1 MENNFGRAER
11 HEFVSNIIN
20 DKAYKDL
27 KDELVSDLLND
38 KALREKLVKTLI
50 NYLVICNK
58 CGEILL
64 KEKTKVAEHDSK
76 HYCFSCYYGKS

>member
-1 MENNFGRAER
+1 MDNNIER
-11 HEFVSNIIN
+11 VGKHEFVSNLIN

-50 NYLVICNK
+50 NYLVICNS
-58 CGEILL
+58 CGDILL
-64 KEKTKVAEHDSK
+64 KEKTKVAEHDNK
-76 HYCFSCYYGKS
+76 HYCFSCYYGKA

>member
-1 MENNFGRAER
+1 MENNIEAVEK
-11 HEFVSNIIN
+11 HEFISNLIH

-27 KDELVSDLLND
+27 KHELISDLLND

-50 NYLVICNK
+50 NYLVICNN

-64 KEKTKVAEHDSK
+64 KEKTKVAEHDNK